1 MKLFLTK
8 RGIKDKNGP
17 AAGPGHRWRL
27 PGVGSGGVSFRTKV
41 LLWLKKLNYLKVQI
55 FLRQKTTTTTTN
67 NNISSARVLIHSHT
81 HGSLYQSL
89 NSTTRKYVLNPGRHP
104 RKNCQSY
111 EKQIIVTYTNAAAA
125 AATTTTMPSQA
136 ILKKEKNKKMQNLR
150 EKITNT
156 NYLEQNGNQRVKK
169 HCLLYNTHLN
179 HVPLCVF
186 FQMLLLFFSCLLFVF
201 GFH

>member
-55 FLRQKTTTTTTN
+55 FLRQKTTTTITN

-81 HGSLYQSL
+81 RLSIPEFEFHHKKVRLKS
-89 NSTTRKYVLNPGRHP
+89 RPP
-104 RKNCQSY
+104 P
-111 EKQIIVTYTNAAAA
+111 EKKLSKLWKHIIVTYTKCRSRRRHHHHHAK
-125 AATTTTMPSQA
+125 PSN
-136 ILKKEKNKKMQNLR
+136 IKERKKQKDAKFTRKNH
-150 EKITNT
+150 
-156 NYLEQNGNQRVKK
+156 K
-169 HCLLYNTHLN
+169 HK
-179 HVPLCVF
+179 
-186 FQMLLLFFSCLLFVF
+186 LFGAKWQSKSQKTLFVI
-201 GFH
+201 

>member
-104 RKNCQSY
+104 RKNCQCY
-111 EKQIIVTYTNAAAA
+111 EKQIIVTYTKCRSRRRHHHHHAK
-125 AATTTTMPSQA
+125 PSN
-136 ILKKEKNKKMQNLR
+136 IKERKKPKDAKFTRKNH
-150 EKITNT
+150 
-156 NYLEQNGNQRVKK
+156 K
-169 HCLLYNTHLN
+169 HK
-179 HVPLCVF
+179 
-186 FQMLLLFFSCLLFVF
+186 LFGAKWQSKSQKTLFVI
-201 GFH
+201 

>member
-81 HGSLYQSL
+81 RLSIPEFEFHHKKVRLKSRPPPEKKLSKL
-89 NSTTRKYVLNPGRHP
+89 WKTNNSYIHKMPQP
-104 RKNCQSY
+104 PSPPPPPCQA
-111 EKQIIVTYTNAAAA
+111 KQY
-125 AATTTTMPSQA
+125 
-136 ILKKEKNKKMQNLR
+136 
-150 EKITNT
+150 
-156 NYLEQNGNQRVKK
+156 
-169 HCLLYNTHLN
+169 
-179 HVPLCVF
+179 
-186 FQMLLLFFSCLLFVF
+186 
-201 GFH
+201 

>member
-27 PGVGSGGVSFRTKV
+27 PGVSSGGVSFRTKV

-104 RKNCQSY
+104 RKNCQCY
-111 EKQIIVTYTNAAAA
+111 EKQIIVTYTKCRSRRRHHHHHAK
-125 AATTTTMPSQA
+125 PSN
-136 ILKKEKNKKMQNLR
+136 IEERKNQKMQNYAKKSQTQTIWSKMAIK
-150 EKITNT
+150 ESKNIVCYIT
-156 NYLEQNGNQRVKK
+156 
-169 HCLLYNTHLN
+169 HI
-179 HVPLCVF
+179 
-186 FQMLLLFFSCLLFVF
+186 
-201 GFH
+201 

>member
-1 MKLFLTK
+1 MTK
-8 RGIKDKNGP
+8 K
-17 AAGPGHRWRL
+17 
-27 PGVGSGGVSFRTKV
+27 TE
-41 LLWLKKLNYLKVQI
+41 LLKSA
-55 FLRQKTTTTTTN
+55 
-67 NNISSARVLIHSHT
+67 NISSPENNHHDHQQQYFFCACWYTHT

-111 EKQIIVTYTNAAAA
+111 EKQIIVTYTKCRSRRRHHHHHAK
-125 AATTTTMPSQA
+125 PSN
-136 ILKKEKNKKMQNLR
+136 IKERKKQKMQNLR

-201 GFH
+201 GFR